1 MSWQLTFPVLRAG
14 RLVGMDLVEV
24 NPQFSEDN
32 NKSDATD
39 TAGLGLQLIASALGN
54 SIL

>member
-1 MSWQLTFPVLRAG
+1 
-14 RLVGMDLVEV
+14 MDMVEV

-32 NKSDATD
+32 GRTDATD
-39 TAGLGLQLIASALGN
+39 TANLGLQIIASALGN